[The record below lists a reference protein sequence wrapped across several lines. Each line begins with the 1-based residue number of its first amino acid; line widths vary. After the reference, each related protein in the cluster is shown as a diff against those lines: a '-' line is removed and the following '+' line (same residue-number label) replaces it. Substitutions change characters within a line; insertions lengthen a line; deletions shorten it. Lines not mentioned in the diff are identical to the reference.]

1 MKARVRSLVA
11 AAALAGACAPVFGQ
25 ESGAYVGGAL
35 GQAKLKEWC
44 TVGPTDVLTACDDT
58 DTGWK
63 LFGGYRF
70 NRYVGIE
77 ATYINW
83 GKVSGTVNSINVTAE
98 QTSLGIAAVGSFD
111 FTPQF
116 AVFGKAGL
124 VRTDQ
129 EIRRTTATLS
139 STVKLDETEFHYGL
153 GLRFAFTR
161 NWVAR
166 AEWERTDEL
175 EAELLSIG
183 VEYRF

>member
-1 MKARVRSLVA
+1 METRIRLWCA
-11 AAALAGACAPVFGQ
+11 AAALAVACAPARAQ

-44 TVGPTDVLTACDDT
+44 TVGPTDVLTACEDT

-70 NRYVGIE
+70 NRYIGIE
-77 ATYINW
+77 ATYIDW
-83 GKVSGTVNSINVTAE
+83 GETSGTVNSINVTAE
-98 QTSLGIAAVGSFD
+98 QTSMGVAAVGSFD

-124 VRTDQ
+124 LRTEQ
-129 EIRRTTATLS
+129 ETRGLTTRERS
-139 STVKLDETEFHYGL
+139 ETEFHYGL

-166 AEWERTDEL
+166 AEWERADEL
-175 EAELLSIG
+175 EAEMLSIG